1 MIYKRGVAPI
11 FIVLAG
17 FVQGTNSC
25 LELGY
30 DYYGD
35 DLRPE
40 GCNPDY
46 PGCPFQMDAGEEAS
60 ECCARCSS
68 IAECVAWSYGNYL
81 DTNEY
86 LCWTKSATST
96 RVADASRISGT
107 RDVPCD
113 CGKCEE
119 HHPCFEQAQ
128 PNMQTGV
135 GFQFF
140 QEDCGD
146 TGGPSCIAGTACRL
160 CKTAEDAVAD
170 DPLCPY
176 CVCAHYTKLW
186 GEVAGCAAPPAYPSP
201 PPSPPAPPPSIP
213 SPPPCPSGT
222 ATSDEETTSGDNSK
236 GKCVRQIGL
245 HILLCLCLAA
255 LAMLFKHFFSLDW
268 DSIGAGIAEWGEANT
283 RVQSASQQPS
293 DRTGSTLEMKAIGGT
308 VSYNRPSTE
317 GSPSV
322 EATDLATANEL
333 AIVPVDTPSDGKQ
346 KWRRASDSFLEF
358 AGKGNVL
365 ARRHILI
372 LAKIGVKGAACLA
385 AVAEAV
391 FVLPKPFFGS
401 YSVLCCW
408 RLIVGEF
415 VDIIVMCLIVQDVE
429 SPTMRQA
436 YVVFIGCNALAVLVA
451 LAWDKR
457 WRLLVPW
464 VVYPELLQGEKRKWV
479 WIETRVLKTTD
490 SQAEG
495 TANTPRLTSSSEW
508 PTASPNGDERALIEM
523 GELYDFVRNF
533 LLVDLVSDLP
543 VTILNYWVL
552 CDYLQSGSF
561 FRRVLIASS
570 TVMLISALGDFLHAN
585 NLHREWVEAKA
596 SSQSELQSSKG
607 SAPKTPQFETGL
619 SVLTTTRSLHSP
631 ALPQLPPRPPLIPPV
646 HTGSL
651 SQAETEE
658 VHGKHTAHEEEEQP
672 LDDFP
677 DELVGVE
684 QVTIDGLDIFHESN
698 KDVQW
703 ASNPVHG
710 IGTPESDCPLE
721 NGI

>member
-46 PGCPFQMDAGEEAS
+46 PGCP
-60 ECCARCSS
+60 S

-186 GEVAGCAAPPAYPSP
+186 GGVPGALE
-201 PPSPPAPPPSIP
+201 
-213 SPPPCPSGT
+213 
-222 ATSDEETTSGDNSK
+222 DNSK

-293 DRTGSTLEMKAIGGT
+293 DRTGSTLEMK
-308 VSYNRPSTE
+308 
-317 GSPSV
+317 
-322 EATDLATANEL
+322 
-333 AIVPVDTPSDGKQ
+333 
-346 KWRRASDSFLEF
+346 
-358 AGKGNVL
+358 
-365 ARRHILI
+365 I

-585 NLHREWVEAKA
+585 NLHR
-596 SSQSELQSSKG
+596 
-607 SAPKTPQFETGL
+607 
-619 SVLTTTRSLHSP
+619 
-631 ALPQLPPRPPLIPPV
+631 
-646 HTGSL
+646 
-651 SQAETEE
+651 
-658 VHGKHTAHEEEEQP
+658 
-672 LDDFP
+672 
-677 DELVGVE
+677 
-684 QVTIDGLDIFHESN
+684 VTIDGLDIFHESN
-698 KDVQW
+698 K
-703 ASNPVHG
+703 
-710 IGTPESDCPLE
+710 
-721 NGI
+721 